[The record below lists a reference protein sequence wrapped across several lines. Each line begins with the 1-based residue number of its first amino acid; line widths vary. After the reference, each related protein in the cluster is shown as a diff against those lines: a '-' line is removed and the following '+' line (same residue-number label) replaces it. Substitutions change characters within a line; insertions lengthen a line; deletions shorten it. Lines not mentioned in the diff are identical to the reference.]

1 MTSED
6 ADVWNSFIQSL
17 DVDPDKAKGIEQ
29 LPEDQKR
36 HLIQSY
42 VRLCDCHYPFPSDYQ
57 DFQALCLPLC
67 DI

>member
-1 MTSED
+1 MASED
-6 ADVWNSFIQSL
+6 VAVWNSFIQSL

-42 VRLCDCHYPFPSDYQ
+42 VRY
-57 DFQALCLPLC
+57 LPLKLTATFRPLKPPN
-67 DI
+67 IQLIIM